1 LQQGEKLAARIDQQL
16 TDVRDDPG
24 LVRSFF
30 QAPSVAYI
38 LDC

>member
-1 LQQGEKLAARIDQQL
+1 LQKGEKLRDKIATQL
-16 TDVRDDPG
+16 EKLQRMPR

-38 LDC
+38 GDY

>member
-1 LQQGEKLAARIDQQL
+1 VDADLSAIKKNPR
-16 TDVRDDPG
+16 

-38 LDC
+38 LD